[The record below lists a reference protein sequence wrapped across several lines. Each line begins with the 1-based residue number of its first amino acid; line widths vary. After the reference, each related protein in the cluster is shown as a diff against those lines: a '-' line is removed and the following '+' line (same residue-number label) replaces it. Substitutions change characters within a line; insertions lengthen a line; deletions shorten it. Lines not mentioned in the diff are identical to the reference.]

1 MLTRGVKMKKIISF
15 LIIIALSV
23 GIVVTMHDIFDR
35 DVDGHYV
42 VNNSKQPENLILV
55 NAWNE
60 IDEDYEFETVTLSNG
75 EIINKLIYPD
85 LQNMF
90 NDARNLGI
98 DPVVTSGYR
107 TMDKQQQLYD
117 DKVNA
122 YLNEGYSQKDAEAEA
137 NKWVALP
144 GYSEHHTGLAVDI
157 NARDGSSEKV
167 YQWLEKN
174 CYKYGFILRYP
185 DDKTEIT
192 GINYEPWHF
201 RYVGYDAAEYI
212 YEQGITFEEYIEE
225 VS

>member
-1 MLTRGVKMKKIISF
+1 MKKLISF
-15 LIIIALSV
+15 LIIIALCAGIAV
-23 GIVVTMHDIFDR
+23 GVYNIFD
-35 DVDGHYV
+35 DSVDGHYV
-42 VNNSKQPENLILV
+42 VSNSELPESLILV

-60 IDEDYEFETVTLSNG
+60 INEDYEFETVTLSNG
-75 EIINKLIYPD
+75 EIINAIIYTD

-98 DPVVTSGYR
+98 DPIVTSGYR

-117 DKVNA
+117 DKVTA
-122 YLNEGYSQKDAEAEA
+122 YLNEGYSQNEAEKEA

-157 NARDGSSEKV
+157 NAREGSSEKV

-185 DDKTEIT
+185 ADATEIT

-201 RYVGYDAAEYI
+201 RYVGYDVAEYI
-212 YEQGITFEEYIEE
+212 YEHGITFEEYLEE
-225 VS
+225 EYK